1 MIVLAAIK
9 ITEKERINAG
19 NYLAKLNKKFFSH
32 IRLLLSC
39 LQGAKMSSLYSKQ
52 ILNIILE

>member
-19 NYLAKLNKKFFSH
+19 NYLVKLNKKFFSH

>member
-1 MIVLAAIK
+1 MIVLAVIK
-9 ITEKERINAG
+9 VTEKERINTG
-19 NYLAKLNKKFFSH
+19 NYLAKLNKNFFSD

-39 LQGAKMSSLYSKQ
+39 LQGTKMSSLYSKQ